1 MSDRKILFV
10 VEGLSDEPKFIRRLL
25 QVCYSSQQFKTYSY
39 KTNIHVLAKRLEDE
53 YPDFENEDIDIQ
65 LILRQFENNEKQR
78 ELLSAHYTDI
88 FLIFD
93 FEPRDHTPQFDTIK
107 RMLSYF
113 NDSTTRGKLFI
124 NYPMMQSYKH
134 FPKLPFPEFKNE
146 AVSCDDCKKYK
157 EQVSKISQYTDLA
170 KYDYPLFMSLAVHH
184 LCKANFLMTGIY
196 KAPTV
201 EEYLLWEMSQ
211 IFDVQVSTLY
221 KDSRVFILNT
231 CIFILCDYKP
241 NAFFRQL
248 TDRKQQFLI

>member
-1 MSDRKILFV
+1 MSDRRILFV
-10 VEGLSDEPKFIRRLL
+10 VEGLNDEPKFIRRLL
-25 QVCYSSQQFKTYSY
+25 QVCYSTQQFKTYSY

-65 LILRQFENNEKQR
+65 LILRQYEDDDNQR

-93 FEPRDHTPQFDTIK
+93 FEPRDHTPRFEIIR
-107 RMLSYF
+107 RMLAYF

-134 FPKLPFPEFKNE
+134 FPKLPFPEFKDE
-146 AVSCDDCKKYK
+146 TVSCVDCKRYK
-157 EQVSKISQYTDLA
+157 EHVSNISKYTDLA

-184 LCKANFLMTGIY
+184 LCKANFLLTEIY
-196 KAPTV
+196 EIPTV
-201 EEYLLWEMSQ
+201 EDYLSWEMPQ
-211 IFDVQVSTLY
+211 IFDRQVSSLNN
-221 KDSRVFILNT
+221 DEMVFVLNT

-241 NAFFRQL
+241 TSFFRQL
-248 TDRKQQFLI
+248 SDRKQQFLV